1 MNFESCN
8 DKDIDIVKNIVY
20 PFIIIIKRMM
30 KTILILIFMLL

>member
-8 DKDIDIVKNIVY
+8 YKHIDIVKNIVY
-20 PFIIIIKRMM
+20 SFVIIIKRMM